1 MPGEEQV
8 VETGDGKVRPVEK
21 GQSGTWRVLVALA
34 GPAVLAIVIYTG
46 AEKWDWSIL
55 GVAGIV
61 GICAF
66 AVGALLGFLFGIP
79 QYLAKGT
86 AATPTD
92 KASYQPNTN
101 LTQVSDWLTKI
112 IIGVGLVQFGQLTHT
127 IGDLGDSLEP
137 SLGGSPNGKPFGIAL
152 VVGFFVIGFLC
163 SYLYTRLRLQWA
175 FAQADRGAFESTVEE
190 IVAENQA
197 EKEKKEEQALTL
209 GKRQIDP
216 KAAEPSRDE
225 LKEALLEAS
234 PVAKAQLLTEAQ
246 TAAQAPEEGASK
258 RAQVVIDTIKDSGT

>member
-1 MPGEEQV
+1 MPGEEAV
-8 VETGDGKVRPVEK
+8 PEAGDGKSKPVEK
-21 GQSGTWRVLVALA
+21 GQSGTLRVLVALA
-34 GPAVLAIVIYTG
+34 GPAVIAIVVYTG

-61 GICAF
+61 GTCAF

-79 QYLAKGT
+79 QYLARG
-86 AATPTD
+86 AAAAPTD

-112 IIGVGLVQFGQLTHT
+112 IIGVGLVQFGQLAHT

-137 SLGGSPNGKPFGIAL
+137 SLGGSPNGKPFGIAV

-175 FAQADRGAFESTVEE
+175 FAQADRGAFDE
-190 IVAENQA
+190 ILA
-197 EKEKKEEQALTL
+197 EKEKTDGQALTL

-216 KAAEPSRDE
+216 AATEPSREE
-225 LKEALLEAS
+225 LKEALSEAS
-234 PVAKAQLLTEAQ
+234 AVAKAQLLTEAQ
-246 TAAQAPEEGASK
+246 TAAKAPEEAASK
-258 RAQVVIDTIKDSGT
+258 RAQVVIDTIKDSSA